1 MCSISTSQNQMVR
14 DRAASAP
21 VLADIDLQKV
31 SEGQRRAVLGQ
42 EKMCLAPAQYI
53 PQNLIKRLPQVPPC
67 RSCEADERPDHWTVD
82 RHGETCILVRLSD
95 ESQI

>member
-1 MCSISTSQNQMVR
+1 MVCLTTTYLSTLTQAYFRGLSTPFSLQMDHKIVGRERCPISTSQNQMVR

-42 EKMCLAPAQYI
+42 E
-53 PQNLIKRLPQVPPC
+53 
-67 RSCEADERPDHWTVD
+67 
-82 RHGETCILVRLSD
+82 
-95 ESQI
+95 